1 MSYLSTNILP
11 GKVIEY
17 LATGETEANGNII
30 LQQPKIILC
39 IFYTVGVL
47 WGGNEY
53 ESMKREAEAEMQR
66 DVNLGWQIPFMNER
80 LHGLGQ
86 EA

>member
-1 MSYLSTNILP
+1 M
-11 GKVIEY
+11 
-17 LATGETEANGNII
+17 
-30 LQQPKIILC
+30 
-39 IFYTVGVL
+39 
-47 WGGNEY
+47 

-66 DVNLGWQIPFMNER
+66 CKLGWQILLMNER